1 MGLPKPRGSLCLERV
16 SGVPRLPQLAF
27 PSGLSHFHVF
37 DSPLLQFQLLFL
49 AMLIKDASRPSRAS
63 RPEALTSHLIRIHHQ
78 HFDSYFINCTNF
90 LHWPSSCHQVIS
102 KLLAEL
108 DSHLTGWSGTAFFF
122 FSPWIVGDLDQNAGY
137 QAGGWQAPVTRPGTV
152 LDI

>member
-1 MGLPKPRGSLCLERV
+1 MRLLRPHLRRHRLIWGLNMPNSLTLLSYLHGPPEAPWKPLPGK
-16 SGVPRLPQLAF
+16 GKWVPRLPQLAF

-37 DSPLLQFQLLFL
+37 DSPLLQFPLLFL

-108 DSHLTGWSGTAFFF
+108 DSRLTGWSGTAFFF
-122 FSPWIVGDLDQNAGY
+122 FH
-137 QAGGWQAPVTRPGTV
+137 PG
-152 LDI
+152 